1 MAMNSWQSSY
11 WKRKKPAGAGLEKQ
25 EYILILAVRWTSSHG
40 RVRSSYRQRWINRGE
55 DPWSSA
61 NAEDALVVET
71 GIVVNPVDPLITTV
85 ENETASG
92 VGDMAVGEARPVG
105 ESIATDGEGEVIE
118 ELVERVIPVDGI
130 DVVEK

>member
-1 MAMNSWQSSY
+1 M
-11 WKRKKPAGAGLEKQ
+11 
-25 EYILILAVRWTSSHG
+25 
-40 RVRSSYRQRWINRGE
+40 
-55 DPWSSA
+55 
-61 NAEDALVVET
+61 
-71 GIVVNPVDPLITTV
+71 VNPVDPLITTV